1 MSRPDDAAAWDDLVR
16 RLEAMDGGDTTPPDD
31 APHPAGEAS
40 PPAGPASGDAPFGPR
55 SSAGSGAR
63 PSDPPLAGPA
73 DGPRA
78 VAGFD
83 FQVDPALFGPS
94 RGASAAGASGGSGP
108 RDWSLAEDPDE
119 GSFEPPEPEPILAG
133 RPDRVVAWVAAI
145 GLPLLMIA
153 MTIFWAGSTPP
164 LLWPVLLIGALGA
177 WAYLFWRLPQDRADD
192 GDDGARI

>member
-16 RLEAMDGGDTTPPDD
+16 RLEAMDGGETPTPHGTPDAGETPP
-31 APHPAGEAS
+31 APG
-40 PPAGPASGDAPFGPR
+40 
-55 SSAGSGAR
+55 
-63 PSDPPLAGPA
+63 

-94 RGASAAGASGGSGP
+94 RGEAAPAGPGP
-108 RDWSLAEDPDE
+108 RDWSLAEDADD
-119 GSFEPPEPEPILAG
+119 GGFEPPEPEPILAG
-133 RPDRVVAWVAAI
+133 RPDRVVAWIAAI

-153 MTIFWAGSTPP
+153 MTVFWAGSTPP

-177 WAYLFWRLPQDRADD
+177 WGYLFWRLPADRTDD
-192 GDDGARI
+192 GDDGARL